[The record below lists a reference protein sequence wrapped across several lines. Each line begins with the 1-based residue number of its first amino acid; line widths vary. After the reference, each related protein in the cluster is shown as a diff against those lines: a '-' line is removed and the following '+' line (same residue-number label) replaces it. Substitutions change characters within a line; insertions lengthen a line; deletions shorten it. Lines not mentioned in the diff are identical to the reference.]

1 MENLR
6 KLARAQNDV
15 PDSER
20 KLEACTNCKI
30 ILSQSQFK
38 RRGCPN
44 DCVNYETTPDFTG
57 LISLMQPQSS
67 WVAKWNQLQDLT
79 PGIYAIHIE

>member
-30 ILSQSQFK
+30 ILS
-38 RRGCPN
+38 
-44 DCVNYETTPDFTG
+44 
-57 LISLMQPQSS
+57 
-67 WVAKWNQLQDLT
+67 
-79 PGIYAIHIE
+79 